1 VSVLISRLVV
11 QRSPLAGP
19 REDQAGFQ
27 GLPLKV
33 FQISLHGLIVKRPCP
48 VVFGRNGFVAQQLL
62 EIGKCLDFR
71 ELGLLIVRLKLQQ
84 LQSDFNWLR
93 SAVFRKLFKSLSASS
108 SVDSASCAFTNN
120 EAVLNGPVSA
130 RHRSGL
136 A

>member
-33 FQISLHGLIVKRPCP
+33 FQISLHGLIVKRPCH
-48 VVFGRNGFVAQQLL
+48 VVFGRNGFVTQQLS
-62 EIGKCLDFR
+62 EIGSCSLTLR
-71 ELGLLIVRLKLQQ
+71 
-84 LQSDFNWLR
+84 QSRIADGALSKRNWLR

-108 SVDSASCAFTNN
+108 SVDSASCALTNN

-130 RHRSGL
+130 RPRS
-136 A
+136 AKNASFA